1 MVFYNKIAK
10 DDHIETPSEPNSAL
24 PRSERRSRSIVFGL
38 VSSLLVTLF
47 AAGLYFQHE
56 LTKPLASQR
65 FEKIVE
71 IRQGQ
76 SASAIA
82 RALAAQGVL
91 KNTRVFTLFAALRGT
106 SQRLRAGRYLCTSA
120 MSIRDLHRMLLTGSS
135 AEVKVTLPEGLTI
148 EQVARRLKQKGL
160 ISDEADFRALCRSAT
175 FARSLGIDAETL
187 EGYLYPETYFFLPG
201 VSAEEI
207 AKTFVSAFHDEVDTL
222 IGSPPSYGKNK
233 TLSPYKALI
242 LASVVERE
250 ARNQAEKP
258 IIASVYLNR
267 LRRRMKLECCATVRY
282 VLDKWDAP
290 LTMADLKTES
300 PFNTYVH
307 YGLPPAPICSP
318 GKDSILAVVRPATTG
333 YFFYCYKGD
342 GTHYFSRTLAEHRK
356 AVKQFLRHNVV
367 QEQ

>member
-1 MVFYNKIAK
+1 VTYHRIAR
-10 DDHIETPSEPNSAL
+10 DDHIETPGEANSAS
-24 PRSERRSRSIVFGL
+24 PRSERRSRSIVLGM
-38 VSSLLVTLF
+38 VSFLLVTLL
-47 AAGLYFQHE
+47 AVGLHFQNE

-65 FEKIVE
+65 FERIVE

-76 SASAIA
+76 SAGAIA
-82 RALAAQGVL
+82 RSLAAQGVL
-91 KNTRVFTLFAALRGT
+91 KNTRVFTLFAALQGT
-106 SQRLRAGRYLCTSA
+106 SHKLRAGRYLCTSS
-120 MSIRDLHRMLLTGSS
+120 MSIRDLHRMLLTGAS
-135 AEVKVTLPEGLTI
+135 AEVKVTFPEGLTI
-148 EQVARRLKQKGL
+148 DQVARRLKQKGL
-160 ISDEADFRALCRSAT
+160 IGDEANFRALCTSTT
-175 FARSLGIDAETL
+175 FARSLGIDAESL

-201 VSAEEI
+201 VTAEEI
-207 AKTFVSAFHDEVDTL
+207 VKTFVSAFHDQVDAL

-233 TLSPYKALI
+233 TLSPYEALI

-282 VLDKWDAP
+282 VLNKWDAP
-290 LTMADLKTES
+290 LTMADLKSDS
-300 PFNTYVH
+300 PFNTYLY

-318 GKDSILAVVRPATTG
+318 GKDSILAVVHPATTD

-356 AVKQFLRHNVV
+356 AVKQFLRHNVM